1 MPREQTKLQQLA
13 SNENW
18 AVFQLKGIQS
28 SVALIERFP
37 EVLKSIPKENLRRIV
52 DDAEHTIF
60 WIKTIQQFRKNSK
73 KK

>member
-18 AVFQLKGIQS
+18 AIFQLKGIQS
-28 SVALIERFP
+28 SIALIERFP
-37 EVLKSIPKENLRRIV
+37 EVLKSIPEGNLTRIIGEA
-52 DDAEHTIF
+52 DNTIF
-60 WIKTIQQFRKNSK
+60 WIKTKQQLRKDSK

>member
-18 AVFQLKGIQS
+18 AIFQLKGIQS
-28 SVALIERFP
+28 SIASIERFP
-37 EVLKSIPKENLRRIV
+37 EVLKSIPEGILTLIH
-52 DDAEHTIF
+52 DDAEDTIF
-60 WIKTIQQFRKNSK
+60 WIKTKQQLRKDSK

>member
-18 AVFQLKGIQS
+18 AIFQLKGIQS
-28 SVALIERFP
+28 SVASIKRFP
-37 EVLKSIPKENLRRIV
+37 EVLKSIPEGDLTRIH
-52 DDAEHTIF
+52 DDAEYIIF
-60 WIKTIQQFRKNSK
+60 WIKTKQQLRKDSK